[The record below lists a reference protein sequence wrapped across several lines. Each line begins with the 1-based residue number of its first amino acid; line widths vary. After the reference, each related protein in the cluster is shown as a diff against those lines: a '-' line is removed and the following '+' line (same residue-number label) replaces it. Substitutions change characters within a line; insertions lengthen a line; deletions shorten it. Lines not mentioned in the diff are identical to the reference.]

1 LNIKCVALTEEQ
13 YKESIALMRKGF
25 VLDGENVKPNR
36 RIATILILEATLG
49 LRLGDVLALKM
60 TSFIKDAD
68 RWRLNI
74 VEKKTSKAR
83 VFTVPA
89 EAYAFIQ
96 TYAYDMGIG
105 KDRKLFDI
113 SERQVQRYLSKVCD
127 FLGYYKVSSHS
138 YRKYFATSLYINN
151 NYNIEL
157 VRVLLQHSSVAITQN
172 YIGISSKE
180 IETALIT
187 HMGII

>member
-1 LNIKCVALTEEQ
+1 MTEEQ

-25 VLDGENVKPNR
+25 VLGGENVKPNR
-36 RIATILILEATLG
+36 RIATVLILEATLG

-60 TSFIKDAD
+60 TSFIKDGN
-68 RWRLNI
+68 RWRLDT

-89 EAYAFIQ
+89 DAYAFVQ
-96 TYAYDMGIG
+96 TNAYDMCIG

-127 FLGYYKVSSHS
+127 FLGYHKISSHS
-138 YRKYFATSLYINN
+138 YRKYFATCIFVNN

-157 VRVLLQHSSVAITQN
+157 VRVLLQHSSVTITQK
-172 YIGISSKE
+172 YICISSKE

-187 HMGII
+187 HIGII

>member
-1 LNIKCVALTEEQ
+1 MTVYSISFFDSFVIVA
-13 YKESIALMRKGF
+13 GF
-25 VLDGENVKPNR
+25 YLPKSAGYSLPS
-36 RIATILILEATLG
+36 T
-49 LRLGDVLALKM
+49 
-60 TSFIKDAD
+60 
-68 RWRLNI
+68 
-74 VEKKTSKAR
+74 
-83 VFTVPA
+83 

-138 YRKYFATSLYINN
+138 YCKYFATSLYINN